1 MIIRNALMELQGKN
15 LTKRI
20 GFAKYRKIMSYPVW
34 NYVRQAIVSTRA
46 YEDGLNVGHMFLDLT
61 GQLRHGI
68 CKPLRDAGFEIL
80 PCSLQGI
87 FPVFCSC
94 FFLSE

>member
-34 NYVRQAIVSTRA
+34 LI
-46 YEDGLNVGHMFLDLT
+46 LN
-61 GQLRHGI
+61 
-68 CKPLRDAGFEIL
+68 
-80 PCSLQGI
+80 S
-87 FPVFCSC
+87 
-94 FFLSE
+94 